1 MKRLLPLVLF
11 SLFPS
16 ALSADEA
23 ADALIQQQIEL
34 MHGISN
40 KEQADV
46 AAPLL
51 AGFELPDNASDTAIE
66 GYQAACDALPYHY
79 YGSAQLAIAMGVDE
93 EDAAQCAQLPVP
105 VTPQIS
111 AELAERMQRSFALLP
126 PSIRKGVS
134 GGPGF
139 TRETAWVCTAPRP
152 ADTEFEDK
160 STFFCPEALLGNST
174 LISQESKEIEGKHY
188 VGSTIAVF
196 HRGQKYEITV
206 WLDTTAAPVYT
217 EDLAEYGPSA
227 EELDTATLCCNQR
240 KLAIL
245 QGVKDRAAADAAAD
259 ELEDL
264 SATAHSTTAS
274 EQILDACEPIYELC
288 HAEEESLAQQHY
300 YGSTLLATHCGDPWG
315 TYERRELTPETAQKI
330 AAIMQTAL
338 HNSPYKQHKGILGGP
353 GFTQDTARR
362 IPAAACIDCI
372 QNPAMDRTD
381 AINALTH
388 NLLAP
393 VSIIECEDI
402 TGPGVQN
409 GRYYEIHHMRALL
422 EGKVYHYD
430 IWLDYSD
437 GRLIP
442 SDAELRDNEKQYT
455 QALAA
460 RLELLRSVKDRAT
473 ADAAAAHYQEAQVP
487 ELLPYKPLFPTDT
500 PPAYK
505 EIQAQL
511 HTVKNEL
518 REQNCYQST
527 ALKLLLRYPK
537 DGFTDAERH
546 QAQAA
551 HEQEC
556 LAYIQLLQQV
566 LPTVTDH
573 ATAMAAARTLRA
585 HGGNTRYSHLSL
597 LRAPDLKD
605 KTDTATPLHLLHCIR
620 QEGYYGSVDLAGI
633 LEERIGPSG
642 HPSLLQ
648 QYDPAETALQLLD
661 TAWALSEVEQMLR
674 SNLQR
679 SPYDLHHKISGG
691 PGFTKETAWQI
702 PLEMNMLWPSPNAEG
717 YDNAA
722 NMFDDILFKGINT
735 YGETRSGVLDG
746 RYYEVHPSCVQIDGT
761 EFICDV
767 WIDCTAGY
775 DVRTDEENKA
785 AMADFEQ
792 KMSQRLELMS
802 TIHNRETADAA
813 AEKLHQM
820 GHFTLP
826 QEHQTPLCLKPTQDD
841 NLSEKSLAE
850 YNRLLAEDYFGS
862 RSLFFY
868 FTHPSVLVQPSY
880 ADKVSPEEKQAL
892 KARQFQRT
900 QQFVQLLEQ
909 ELPLVNNQA
918 TAMAAARSI
927 AQCCHEFLYLDDF
940 YDFHEYNNSAEIPCD
955 WQALR
960 THVQRIVKAD
970 YYGSVDLADILIK
983 VEFHFLYD

>member
-1 MKRLLPLVLF
+1 MKSLYPSLVL
-11 SLFPS
+11 
-16 ALSADEA
+16 ALCPLIAVADEM
-23 ADALIQQQIEL
+23 ADALLRQQIEVL
-34 MHGISN
+34 RHIRT
-40 KEQADV
+40 KEQAD
-46 AAPLL
+46 AAAMHP
-51 AGFELPDNASDTAIE
+51 AGLEPPDNATEALYDEYA
-66 GYQAACDALPYHY
+66 AACDALPYHY

-152 ADTEFEDK
+152 ADTEYEDK

-174 LISQESKEIEGKHY
+174 LISQESKEIEGKRY
-188 VGSTIAVF
+188 VVSTIAVF
-196 HRGQKYEITV
+196 HRGQRHEITV

-288 HAEEESLAQQHY
+288 HAEEERLAQQHY
-300 YGSTLLATHCGDPWG
+300 YGSTLLATYCGDPWG
-315 TYERRELTPETAQKI
+315 AYERRELTPEVACWLTSL
-330 AAIMQTAL
+330 MQTAL
-338 HNSPYKQHKGILGGP
+338 HNSRYKQHKGILGGP
-353 GFTQDTARR
+353 GFTQDTAWR
-362 IPAAACIDCI
+362 IPAAACIDSI
-372 QNPAMDRTD
+372 QNPSMNRKD
-381 AINALTH
+381 AIDALTH

-393 VSIIECEDI
+393 VSKLKCEDI
-402 TGPGVQN
+402 TGPGVLN
-409 GRYYEIHHMRALL
+409 GRYYEIHHMRALIG
-422 EGKVYHYD
+422 GKVYHYD

-442 SDAELRDNEKQYT
+442 SDAELSANEALYT

-473 ADAAAAHYQEAQVP
+473 ADAAAARYQEIPVP
-487 ELLPYKPLFPTDT
+487 ELFPYKPLFPTDT

-527 ALKLLLRYPK
+527 GLKLLLHC
-537 DGFTDAERH
+537 FTDAERH

-585 HGGNTRYSHLSL
+585 HGGRKWNSHLSL
-597 LRAPDLKD
+597 LRDPDFKE
-605 KTDTATPLHLLHCIR
+605 KTDTATPYYHLHRIR
-620 QEGYYGSVDLAGI
+620 QAAYYDSVDLAAV

-648 QYDPAETALQLLD
+648 QYDPTETALQLLD
-661 TAWALSEVEQMLR
+661 TVWALSEVEQMLR

-722 NMFDDILFKGINT
+722 NMFDDILFKGINS

-746 RYYEVHPSCVQIDGT
+746 RYYEVHPICVQIDGT

-960 THVQRIVKAD
+960 THVQRIVKED